1 VLLATEAA
9 GIEPTPLPRNRPE
22 CLGVDIP
29 PHPVLS
35 RSVPSHSAGS
45 CDRACWWRWPWRCLS
60 GARYGAAMRSRC
72 PGPGLGRR
80 VGMDARAT
88 GAEMDQDALGFRIV
102 GGEARLVARATARS
116 RRVVL
121 HMVAV
126 VIVVESQ
133 VRSIDSH
140 ARLVLQVELLL
151 IHPNVPGADFLQV
164 LNARP

>member
-1 VLLATEAA
+1 
-9 GIEPTPLPRNRPE
+9 
-22 CLGVDIP
+22 
-29 PHPVLS
+29 
-35 RSVPSHSAGS
+35 
-45 CDRACWWRWPWRCLS
+45 
-60 GARYGAAMRSRC
+60 
-72 PGPGLGRR
+72 
-80 VGMDARAT
+80 MDARAT